1 MNFLNIGS
9 RQTQNTTLSSLS
21 AVSQTFSKL
30 FNSRVSTPFETTL
43 QELEASETANRAA
56 ASNSATR
63 QNLVAT
69 VSNSRATLTNASG
82 LAAVSGNSVST
93 AATPGST
100 SETAST
106 GLIEQ
111 IIASEQASGDTPRS
125 ISQPSDSTDAPAAAP
140 TPYTP
145 GQANSTDP
153 SVYSTMDYSEA
164 MNLSANEVQANDEN
178 ALRYANYMN
187 EFQNWQMNGSQGQP
201 PQPPVYETVD
211 QNGFQKWWSEYQQN
225 MASGDFQPPDN
236 SMFLINAPDYGNGY
250 YGATGSTQVGTLYN
264 PTGPATADQVQS
276 ANNTSATQSI
286 PGGTNS

>member
-1 MNFLNIGS
+1 VNFLNIGN
-9 RQTQNTTLSSLS
+9 RQTQNTTLSSLR

-30 FNSRVSTPFETTL
+30 FNSRVSTPFGTTL
-43 QELEASETANRAA
+43 QELETSQMANQGAM
-56 ASNSATR
+56 SNSAAR
-63 QNLVAT
+63 QNLVAAL
-69 VSNSRATLTNASG
+69 SNSRATLANASG
-82 LAAVSGNSVST
+82 LAAVFGNGISNPG
-93 AATPGST
+93 TPGNT
-100 SETAST
+100 SETAVT

-111 IIASEQASGDTPRS
+111 IIAGEQASGHTPGP
-125 ISQPSDSTDAPAAAP
+125 ISQPNDSTVAPAAAP
-140 TPYTP
+140 TPYAP

-178 ALRYANYMN
+178 GRRYANYLN

-225 MASGDFQPPDN
+225 MSSGDFQPPDV

-250 YGATGSTQVGTLYN
+250 YGAAGSTEVGTLYN
-264 PTGPATADQVQS
+264 PTGPATSDQVQA
-276 ANNTSATQSI
+276 ANNSSATQSI
-286 PGGTNS
+286 RGGTNS

>member
-9 RQTQNTTLSSLS
+9 RETAQNATLSSLR

-30 FNSRVSTPFETTL
+30 FNSRASTAFGTTL
-43 QELEASETANRAA
+43 QELETSQMANQAA
-56 ASNSATR
+56 GSNSAAR
-63 QNLVAT
+63 QNLVASL
-69 VSNSRATLTNASG
+69 SNSRAALANGSG
-82 LAAVSGNSVST
+82 LAGAFGNGL
-93 AATPGST
+93 AGNGT
-100 SETAST
+100 SESAST

-111 IIASEQASGDTPRS
+111 IIASEQSGAGTPRA
-125 ISQPSDSTDAPAAAP
+125 ISEPSTSTVTPAAPP

-145 GQANSTDP
+145 GQVNSTDP
-153 SVYSTMDYSEA
+153 SVYSTMNYSEA

-178 ALRYANYMN
+178 ARRYANYLN

-225 MASGDFQPPDN
+225 MASGDFQPPDD

-250 YGATGSTQVGTLYN
+250 YGPSGSTQVGTLYN
-264 PTGPATADQVQS
+264 PTGPATADQVQA
-276 ANNTSATQSI
+276 ANNASATQSI

>member
-1 MNFLNIGS
+1 VNFLNIGS
-9 RQTQNTTLSSLS
+9 RQTQNATLSSLR

-30 FNSRVSTPFETTL
+30 FNSRVSTPFGTTL
-43 QELEASETANRAA
+43 QELETSQMANQGAA
-56 ASNSATR
+56 PNSAER
-63 QNLVAT
+63 QNLVAML
-69 VSNSRATLTNASG
+69 SNSRATRANASG
-82 LAAVSGNSVST
+82 LAAGFGNSISN
-93 AATPGST
+93 AATPGNT
-100 SETAST
+100 PETAAT

-111 IIASEQASGDTPRS
+111 IIAGQQASGTPRS
-125 ISQPSDSTDAPAAAP
+125 ISQPSDSTVTPAAAP

-178 ALRYANYMN
+178 GRRYANYLN

-225 MASGDFQPPDN
+225 MSSGDFQPPDV

-250 YGATGSTQVGTLYN
+250 YGAAGSTQVGTLYN
-264 PTGPATADQVQS
+264 PTGPATADQVQA
-276 ANNTSATQSI
+276 ANNSSATQSI
-286 PGGTNS
+286 HGGTNS